1 MRYQVVPHK
10 PEWKHDYAREAE
22 QIIRALHGL
31 AMTLHHIGSTAIPG
45 VAAKPIIDILMEVDD
60 LDELGTRSS
69 TMEQLGYEV
78 MGEFGIPG
86 RRYFRK
92 NDASGTRTHQIHAFQ
107 TGSAGAVRH
116 LAFRDYMTAR
126 PTAAHDYSV
135 LKENLARLHPDDFEA
150 YMDGKD
156 AFIKEH
162 EHKALILTRERA
174 STDDGCL
181 R

>member
-1 MRYQVVPHK
+1 MRYQVVPHQ
-10 PEWKHDYAREAE
+10 PEWKHQYTHEAE
-22 QIIRALHGL
+22 QIVRALHGL
-31 AMTLHHIGSTAIPG
+31 AMTLHHIGSTAIPNIS
-45 VAAKPIIDILMEVDD
+45 AKPIIDILMEVDD
-60 LDELGTRSS
+60 LDELDTRSS
-69 TMEQLGYEV
+69 NMEQLGYEA

-116 LAFRDYMTAR
+116 LAFRDYMIAH
-126 PTAAHDYSV
+126 PAAAHEYSA
-135 LKENLARLHPDDFEA
+135 LKENLARQHSANFEA

-162 EHKALILTRERA
+162 EHKALIWTRERA